1 MTNRTNQKREP
12 FYGMPPEA
20 RAELAAKVQ
29 QHYREGLALIAA
41 FINQPDDEEGGRV
54 VVETD
59 RDFLDRYGYPPEWD
73 EEEPQPRA
81 HPTSGTVIEAML
93 RDTACSSDEMDAGLF
108 DHMRADGID

>member
-12 FYGMPPEA
+12 FYWMPPEA

-29 QHYREGLALIAA
+29 QHYRDGLARIAA
-41 FINQPDDEEGGRV
+41 FINQPDDDEQGGPV

-59 RDFLDRYGYPPEWD
+59 RDFLDRYGYPAEWD
-73 EEEPQPRA
+73 KEERQPPQRP
-81 HPTSGTVIEAML
+81 HPAGVIEAML

-108 DHMRADGID
+108 EGLSDD